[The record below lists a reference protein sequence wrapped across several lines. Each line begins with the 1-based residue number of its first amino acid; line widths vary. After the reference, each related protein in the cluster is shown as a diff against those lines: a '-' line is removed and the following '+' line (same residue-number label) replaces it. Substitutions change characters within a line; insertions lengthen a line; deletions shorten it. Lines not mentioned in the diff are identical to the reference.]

1 MEFLKESSF
10 WFSIITAVTAVIAL
24 LQTSKQIKVSNKQ
37 NLFEKRMDVLIKVT
51 GLLKLYEENR
61 EIMLND
67 DNKDNSVVLMVDF
80 DFQNLTNNSY
90 LEDITICV
98 HKTLEHPYQKQLLTR
113 LEEIR
118 EISTKIMY
126 LFPDKQAKAL
136 SEFTYNYQNTLFS
149 IYQYQIL
156 SNYIREYSI
165 EFKTN
170 AQEMAKKLNES
181 KQREQLLASYKEL
194 EESYKRIIDKNIIEN
209 IRKNIKL
216 K

>member
-98 HKTLEHPYQKQLLTR
+98 YKTLEHPY
-113 LEEIR
+113 
-118 EISTKIMY
+118 
-126 LFPDKQAKAL
+126 
-136 SEFTYNYQNTLFS
+136 
-149 IYQYQIL
+149 
-156 SNYIREYSI
+156 
-165 EFKTN
+165 
-170 AQEMAKKLNES
+170 
-181 KQREQLLASYKEL
+181 
-194 EESYKRIIDKNIIEN
+194 
-209 IRKNIKL
+209 
-216 K
+216 

>member
-1 MEFLKESSF
+1 
-10 WFSIITAVTAVIAL
+10 
-24 LQTSKQIKVSNKQ
+24 
-37 NLFEKRMDVLIKVT
+37 
-51 GLLKLYEENR
+51 
-61 EIMLND
+61 MLND

-118 EISTKIMY
+118 KISTKIMY

-165 EFKTN
+165 EFKTD

>member
-10 WFSIITAVTAVIAL
+10 LFSIITAVTAVIAL
-24 LQTSKQIKVSNKQ
+24 LQTSEQIKVSNKQ

-61 EIMLND
+61 EIILND
-67 DNKDNSVVLMVDF
+67 DNKDDSVVLMVDF

-98 HKTLEHPYQKQLLTR
+98 YKTLEHPYQKQLLTR

-126 LFPDKQAKAL
+126 LFLDKQAKAL

-156 SNYIREYSI
+156 SNHIKEYSI
-165 EFKTN
+165 EFKTD

-194 EESYKRIIDKNIIEN
+194 EESYKIIIDKNIIEN